1 MNKVRAILAAV
12 LLTSMPASAGETGFQ
27 VVTDSRV
34 MHSLLAGLMGENA
47 SLELLSVDPSE
58 RRAQLDKSDLFFRL
72 DEDADGESADT
83 AQAGSSRQSISVLR
97 SEPLKVL
104 PSRGNRDSP
113 DPYFWMDSRN
123 VLILIAEMTSVLIN
137 SDPAR
142 AHVYR
147 RNFNSLNARAS
158 RLDRGLEYGYR
169 DLQGASAVLYHDV
182 LQYFEQ
188 AYALKTSSVLLASG
202 QREVDIAE
210 LVQAREQLLKGEAV
224 CLLVDASKPAAQQE
238 LLLQGTDARLGRLD
252 VTGTSF
258 PAGADLYFELMKYNT
273 REIKRCLGREDGIG
287 EDAELPLASNTEV
300 KSGRFMLTDHDGN
313 LFSDSDMRGNYHLV
327 NFGYT
332 YCPDICPTS
341 LMVLGRVISL
351 LGERAESLRYYFITV
366 DPGRDS
372 AQRLKQYVSY
382 FSPSLTGLTGSEA
395 MIDRVA
401 KRFKI
406 KYEKQ
411 VDPSAD
417 PDRYAVDH
425 STGIY
430 LMAPDGEFVTRF
442 AYSLSA
448 EQIVE
453 KLGAHLRSGDS

>member
-1 MNKVRAILAAV
+1 MNKICAILAALV
-12 LLTSMPASAGETGFQ
+12 LTPMPVSAGETGFH

-34 MHSLLAGLMGENA
+34 MHSLLAGLMGGNA
-47 SLELLSVDPSE
+47 SLELLSADLSE
-58 RRAQLDKSDLFFRL
+58 RRIQLDKSDLFFRL
-72 DEDADGESADT
+72 DEAANAESAD
-83 AQAGSSRQSISVLR
+83 AAEAGASRQSINVLHN
-97 SEPLKVL
+97 EPLKVL
-104 PSRGNRDSP
+104 PSRGNQDRP

-123 VLILIAEMTSVLIN
+123 VLILIAEMTNVLIN
-137 SDPAR
+137 SDPVR

-158 RLDRGLEYGYR
+158 RLDRSLEYGYR

-188 AYALKTSSVLLASG
+188 AYALKTSAVLMSSG

-210 LVQAREQLLKGEAV
+210 LVRARELLLKGQAS
-224 CLLVDASKPAAQQE
+224 CLLVDASEPAAQQE

-258 PAGADLYFELMKYNT
+258 ATGPDLYFELMKYNT
-273 REIKRCLGREDGIG
+273 REIKRCLGREESDGG
-287 EDAELPLASNTEV
+287 DAELPLASNTEV
-300 KSGRFMLTDHDGN
+300 KSGRFMLTDHNGN
-313 LFSDSDMRGNYHLV
+313 LFSDTDMRGNYHLV

-341 LMVLGRVISL
+341 LTVMGRVIGL
-351 LGERAESLRYYFITV
+351 LGQRAESLRFYFITV
-366 DPGRDS
+366 DPGRDT
-372 AQRLKQYVSY
+372 AERLNQYVSY

-417 PDRYAVDH
+417 PERYAVDH

-430 LMAPDGEFVTRF
+430 LMAPDGKFVTRF

-453 KLGAHLRSGDS
+453 KMGALVRSGGS